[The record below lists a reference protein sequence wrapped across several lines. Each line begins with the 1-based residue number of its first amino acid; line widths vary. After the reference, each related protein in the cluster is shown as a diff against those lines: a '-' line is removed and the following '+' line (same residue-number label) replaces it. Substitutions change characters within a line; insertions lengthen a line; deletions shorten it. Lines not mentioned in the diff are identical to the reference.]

1 MGHSPCAA
9 PVAFSAPEA
18 RPLTTRVILVRHGQ
32 SSYNAKGRIQGR
44 SDASVLTEAGQ
55 ASARQVGQVLAKVP
69 LDAVYCSPL
78 QRAHHTAQII
88 CGCFPDGQQPTPQPT
103 DELMEI
109 DLPLWEGLSRDEVK
123 AVAGESYKLWQE
135 HPEQLTMVVDRDG
148 QAVTLRPVLDLYE
161 QTRSFWRRA
170 LEQHRD
176 QTLLIVAHNGV
187 IRALLSTALGIPEQ
201 EYKVLRQSNCGLSV
215 LNFAGGLG
223 EKTQLE
229 SMNLTAHLGDPLPD
243 RKEKSGVRLLLV
255 RHGETEWNRMQ
266 RFQGQIDI
274 PLNDNGHRQAAA
286 AAEFLQDVQIDF
298 AVTSP
303 LLRPKETAEAIVA
316 KHPELSLDTESR
328 LMEIGHGLWE
338 GKLETEI
345 KAEYGDLLQA
355 WKDTPETVQMP
366 EGENLQDVWDRGVAA
381 WRDIIAQA
389 PEGSTGLVVAH
400 DAVNKA
406 ILCYVMGLQPKDFW
420 AVKQGNG
427 AVTVVDYPKKL
438 EGHPVLQALNIT
450 THLGAGSIFDSTA
463 AGAL

>member
-1 MGHSPCAA
+1 M
-9 PVAFSAPEA
+9 
-18 RPLTTRVILVRHGQ
+18 TTRVILVRHGQ
-32 SSYNAKGRIQGR
+32 SSYNAEGRIQGR
-44 SDASVLTEAGQ
+44 SDVSVLTEAGQ
-55 ASARQVGQVLAKVP
+55 ASAQQVGQVLANVAP
-69 LDAVYCSPL
+69 NAVYCSPL
-78 QRAHHTAQII
+78 KRAHHTAQII
-88 CGCFPDGQQPTPQPT
+88 CGCFPEGQQPTPQPT
-103 DELMEI
+103 EELMEI

-123 AVAGESYKLWQE
+123 ATAGESYKLWQE
-135 HPEQLTMVVDRDG
+135 HPEQLTMVVNRDG
-148 QAVTLRPVLDLYE
+148 QETTLRPVIDLYE
-161 QTRSFWRRA
+161 QTRGFWRRVLA
-170 LEQHRD
+170 EHRD
-176 QTLLIVAHNGV
+176 QTLVIVAHNGV
-187 IRALLSTALGIPEQ
+187 IRALLSTALGIGPK
-201 EYKVLRQSNCGLSV
+201 EYKVLRQSNCGVSV
-215 LNFAGGLG
+215 LNFTGGLG
-223 EKTQLE
+223 EKAQLE

-274 PLNDNGHRQAAA
+274 PLNENGHRQAAA

-298 AVTSP
+298 AITSP

-316 KHPELSLDTESR
+316 KHEGLRLETESR

-338 GKLETEI
+338 GKLEAEI
-345 KAEYGDLLQA
+345 KAEYADLLQA
-355 WKDTPETVQMP
+355 WKDAPETVQMP

-381 WRDIIAQA
+381 WEAIIANA

-427 AVTVVDYPKKL
+427 AVTVVDYPQKL
-438 EGHPVLQALNIT
+438 AGHPVLQALNIT
-450 THLGAGSIFDSTA
+450 THFGAGSIFDSTA

>member
-1 MGHSPCAA
+1 M
-9 PVAFSAPEA
+9 
-18 RPLTTRVILVRHGQ
+18 
-32 SSYNAKGRIQGR
+32 
-44 SDASVLTEAGQ
+44 LTEAGQ
-55 ASARQVGQVLAKVP
+55 ASAQQVGQVLKTVA

-88 CGCFPDGQQPTPQPT
+88 CGCFPEGQQPTPQPT
-103 DELMEI
+103 QELMEI
-109 DLPLWEGLSRDEVK
+109 DLPLWEGLAREEVK
-123 AVAGESYKLWQE
+123 ATAGESYKLWQE
-135 HPEQLTMVVDRDG
+135 HPEQLTMVVTRDG
-148 QAVTLRPVLDLYE
+148 QEQILRPVVDLYE
-161 QTRSFWRRA
+161 QTRQFWRRV
-170 LEQHRD
+170 LVQHRD
-176 QTLLIVAHNGV
+176 QTLLLVAHNGV
-187 IRALLSTALGIPEQ
+187 IRALLSTALGMHET

-215 LNFAGGLG
+215 LNFSGGLG
-223 EKTQLE
+223 DQTQLE

-243 RKEKSGVRLLLV
+243 RKDKGGVRLLLV

-286 AAEFLQDVQIDF
+286 AAEFLKDVQLDF

-316 KHPELSLDTESR
+316 KHDGLGLDTDAR

-366 EGENLQDVWDRGVAA
+366 EGENLQEVWDRGVAA
-381 WRDIIAQA
+381 WRDIVANA

-438 EGHPVLQALNIT
+438 DGHPVLQALNIT